1 MERHLLRCEICRR
14 VDCVGNCPNFKS
26 RRAAA
31 LGKVEVK
38 EAPVEEPK
46 VEEPKEEPK
55 VEEPKEEPKKEKPKK
70 KPKAK
75 PKAKKSKK

>member
-46 VEEPKEEPK
+46 VE
-55 VEEPKEEPKKEKPKK
+55 PKKEKPKK

>member
-46 VEEPKEEPK
+46 EEPK
-55 VEEPKEEPKKEKPKK
+55 VEEPKK